1 MTSKTVEVWIVMG
14 ENGDYEVAPDEDTV
28 LERLMDGSSE
38 DLAGT
43 VYRIVQLNVT
53 ISEPL
58 AENGSGAAVDVVV
71 PDDAGRTDEIEIET
85 E

>member
-1 MTSKTVEVWIVMG
+1 V
-14 ENGDYEVAPDEDTV
+14 DRY
-28 LERLMDGSSE
+28 GSSE

-43 VYRIVQLNVT
+43 VCRFVQLNVT

-58 AENGSGAAVDVVV
+58 AENGSGSAVNVVV
-71 PDDAGRTDEIEIET
+71 PDDAGRTDEIET

>member
-1 MTSKTVEVWIVMG
+1 MMAIRIDERTFHGVRLVVPTH
-14 ENGDYEVAPDEDTV
+14 NGQPNARRRDIIT
-28 LERLMDGSSE
+28 RQ

-43 VYRIVQLNVT
+43 VCRIVQLNIT
-53 ISEPL
+53 MSELL

-71 PDDAGRTDEIEIET
+71 PDDAGRTDEIET